1 MFRVKVPFFWFSIPE
16 NLHVEARPNCI
27 QFYEEFSKELTQ
39 ERYQRIFGTILL
51 SGLAMFFFAE
61 WQSGMANST
70 TSSIFGHLRLIPMGL
85 FLGLAIMIN
94 LRRRVKHIVFDF
106 NENKVKLKPVTLSFI
121 GSKSAKM
128 ASPFKLKIKKKT
140 REIKRSDDYGASW
153 TKYHEGY
160 EIMVRLEKRG
170 YDSIMFLETD
180 DIKRDYGELIGKLA
194 AVAGID
200 DPLLEIEEN
209 ES

>member
-1 MFRVKVPFFWFSIPE
+1 
-16 NLHVEARPNCI
+16 
-27 QFYEEFSKELTQ
+27 
-39 ERYQRIFGTILL
+39 
-51 SGLAMFFFAE
+51 
-61 WQSGMANST
+61 
-70 TSSIFGHLRLIPMGL
+70 MGL

-94 LRRRVKHIVFDF
+94 LGRRTKLVVFDF
-106 NENKVKLKPVTLSFI
+106 NENKVKLKPVTVSFI

-140 REIKRSDDYGASW
+140 REIKRSDDYGAIQ
-153 TKYHEGY
+153 TNYHEGY
-160 EIMVRLEKRG
+160 EIMVRLHKRG

-180 DIKRDYGELIGKLA
+180 DIKEDYGELIGKLA

>member
-16 NLHVEARPNCI
+16 NLHVEARPNYI
-27 QFYEEFSKELTQ
+27 EFYEEFNKETTEDKFL
-39 ERYQRIFGTILL
+39 RIGGTIIF
-51 SGLAMFFFAE
+51 SVLAIYLFAE
-61 WQSGMANST
+61 WQHGITNST
-70 TSSIFGHLRLIPMGL
+70 TPPMFGHLRLIPMGL
-85 FLGLAIMIN
+85 FLGLAIMLN
-94 LRRRVKHIVFDF
+94 LRRRIKLIVFDF
-106 NENKVKLKPVTLSFI
+106 DENKVKLKPVTLSFI

-128 ASPFKLKIKKKT
+128 ASPFKLEIKKKT

-153 TKYHEGY
+153 TNYHEGY
-160 EIMVRLEKRG
+160 EIMVRLHKRG

-194 AVAGID
+194 AVAGIEN
-200 DPLLEIEEN
+200 PLLEID